1 MRLNNEPINV
11 ATYELRYW
19 LTVEYNMA
27 TSAAFLKTT
36 DVRSR
41 IDEHL
46 KTEAASVL
54 NDCGLTISSAIR
66 LFLEQVVQ
74 AQGVPFEIKR
84 KRPSSR
90 MALALEEAK
99 LIEKQFSSLDE
110 MMQELSNSESR
121 TAKQESKAS

>member
-1 MRLNNEPINV
+1 MGNNV
-11 ATYELRYW
+11 ATTTLHSSF
-19 LTVEYNMA
+19 VMGYNMA
-27 TSAAFLKTT
+27 TSVALLKTT

-99 LIEKQFSSLDE
+99 LIEKQFSSLEE

-121 TAKQESKAS
+121 TATQESKAS